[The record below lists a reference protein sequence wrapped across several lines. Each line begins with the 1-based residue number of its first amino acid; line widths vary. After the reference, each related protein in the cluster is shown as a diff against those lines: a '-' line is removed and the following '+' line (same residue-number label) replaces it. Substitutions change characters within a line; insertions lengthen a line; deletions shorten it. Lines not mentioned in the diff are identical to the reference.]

1 MTQDYSIPFET
12 LSLLKDGIIRNI
24 SQRDLPI
31 ELAEAARQVEFEGSD
46 LPSIAIN
53 WRFAESI
60 AALKGFEAAMINVLL
75 KRRYDHEYLPV
86 TINTYVNIRALR
98 MKSIQTFS

>member
-1 MTQDYSIPFET
+1 MIQDYSIPYEA
-12 LSLLKDGIIRNI
+12 LSLLQDGIIRNK
-24 SQRDLPI
+24 SQRNLPL
-31 ELAEAARQVEFEGSD
+31 ELAEAAKQVEFEGSD

-75 KRRYDHEYLPV
+75 KKRYNHAYLPV
-86 TINTYVNIRALR
+86 VINTYVNTRATELN
-98 MKSIQTFS
+98 